1 MARLLRVLSKMLP
14 FLFAQTRLLDDRAD
28 HRNRNVTG
36 MLRNGDTPPVCMHI
50 PSMAAALP
58 TENEPCLSSLR
69 MISRARSGLGGMGGE
84 IHAKVKSFLLLLLH
98 GEWLPLLMQAVQV
111 EGQHRA

>member
-1 MARLLRVLSKMLP
+1 MTRLLRVLSKMLT

-36 MLRNGDTPPVCMHI
+36 MLRNGDTPPSVCTYR
-50 PSMAAALP
+50 AWLP
-58 TENEPCLSSLR
+58 RCRRKTNPVFSSLR
-69 MISRARSGLGGMGGE
+69 MISRARSGLGGMVGE

-98 GEWLPLLMQAVQV
+98 GEWFPLLVQTVQV